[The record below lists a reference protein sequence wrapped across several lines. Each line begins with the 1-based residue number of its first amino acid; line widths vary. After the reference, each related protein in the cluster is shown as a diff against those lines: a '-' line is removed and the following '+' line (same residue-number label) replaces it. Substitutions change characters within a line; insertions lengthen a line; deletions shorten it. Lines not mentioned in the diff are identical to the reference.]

1 MKIVPNFRVSILGF
15 TPSRPRV
22 SPPVRPRVSPP
33 HENGRASARRRRNS
47 PPPVP
52 AAFEAIIVRGAVAW
66 IAAGDLAG
74 LSRLPVGLILR
85 ATSAA
90 QAKTAMQA
98 GSEDLAKVVVECEFD
113 DWAGGGKTALVM
125 AASARGFQGGGR
137 PPSHKGSPCRW
148 AGRGQRVIS
157 RRIAPWMRFPAHWK
171 PRCIY

>member
-15 TPSRPRV
+15 TPSRPRG
-22 SPPVRPRVSPP
+22 SPPVRPRVEPP

-113 DWAGGGKTALVM
+113 DWAGGAKTALVM
-125 AASARGFQGGGR
+125 ADSARGFQGGGR
-137 PPSHKGSPCRW
+137 APSHKGSPCRW

-157 RRIAPWMRFPAHWK
+157 RRIAPWM
-171 PRCIY
+171 

>member
-1 MKIVPNFRVSILGF
+1 MEDNLTFLARSILSERA
-15 TPSRPRV
+15 TTRPKQVGRF
-22 SPPVRPRVSPP
+22 PQGRLPR
-33 HENGRASARRRRNS
+33 
-47 PPPVP
+47 
-52 AAFEAIIVRGAVAW
+52 VRGAVAW

-113 DWAGGGKTALVM
+113 DWAGGAKTALVM
-125 AASARGFQGGGR
+125 ADSARGFQGGGR
-137 PPSHKGSPCRW
+137 APSHKGSPCRW

-157 RRIAPWMRFPAHWK
+157 RRIAPWM
-171 PRCIY
+171 